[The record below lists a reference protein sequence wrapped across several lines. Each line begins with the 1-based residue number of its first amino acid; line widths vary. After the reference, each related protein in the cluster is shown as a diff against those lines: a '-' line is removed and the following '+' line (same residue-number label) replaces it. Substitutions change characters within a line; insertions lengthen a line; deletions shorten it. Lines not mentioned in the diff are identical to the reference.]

1 MLDYFDDDTWKL
13 GKGSIVV
20 DCCQAWE
27 LCPQRSSLPYANDQS
42 RSAKFRFRGV
52 HLYLC
57 KEGGAVLPV
66 VERPTKRGAH
76 SWGGH
81 QEGQVGVA
89 WCQWQASSLFGRRV
103 YFGVQCLVC
112 TTCTHIPYD
121 PPLDMAHS
129 ARKTPREN
137 PYELLGLSQEAAN
150 ADIRT
155 AYGTRSLKVH
165 LGRLRLPFSCLRS

>member
-1 MLDYFDDDTWKL
+1 MWCGPSSGRGANETQRTLVGWSSRGASRRRL
-13 GKGSIVV
+13 VPVAGIVV
-20 DCCQAWE
+20 I
-27 LCPQRSSLPYANDQS
+27 R
-42 RSAKFRFRGV
+42 
-52 HLYLC
+52 
-57 KEGGAVLPV
+57 
-66 VERPTKRGAH
+66 
-76 SWGGH
+76 
-81 QEGQVGVA
+81 
-89 WCQWQASSLFGRRV
+89 GRRV

-129 ARKTPREN
+129 ARKTPRET

-165 LGRLRLPFSCLRS
+165 LDRLRLPFSCPRS